1 MNKETLKSALTGN
14 KNATVKDGLR
24 YLIEVSSSI
33 ENINGKI
40 HMMTNLMEFDKPTAL
55 GIAAWDNNENCNAL
69 VTHNLRSFKVWDL
82 SALITKIRI
91 D

>member
-14 KNATVKDGLR
+14 KNATVKNGLR

-33 ENINGKI
+33 ENIDGKI
-40 HMMTNLMEFDKPTAL
+40 HMVVDLMEFDKSTAL
-55 GIAAWDNNENCNAL
+55 GIAAWDNYENCNAL
-69 VTHNLRSFKVWDL
+69 VTHDLRSFKSWDL
-82 SALITKIRI
+82 GALITKARI